1 MGKLPAN
8 VPLRT
13 SKTCER
19 CLLGFLIPEHADI
32 SLARFQIRCNL
43 HGDHAGHRIDPRV
56 LDLPADDIRQL
67 AQHFPVDPGIF
78 NTVFS
83 QFLAPSI
90 HAKRLLTRYL
100 HHRVCLND
108 IKLCNVIKA
117 FKDKTALVSG
127 FYFLHIV
134 LETL

>member
-1 MGKLPAN
+1 MYKRQDIYFTRLQIRRYLCRCDRGHHSDARILDLVPDDVGKL
-8 VPLRT
+8 
-13 SKTCER
+13 
-19 CLLGFLIPEHADI
+19 FLY
-32 SLARFQIRCNL
+32 
-43 HGDHAGHRIDPRV
+43 
-56 LDLPADDIRQL
+56 
-67 AQHFPVDPGIF
+67 FPVDPGVF